1 MKLTV
6 ADYISQLTGDQV
18 QVTTTESTAAKV
30 QQPAVL
36 KKAIQTVIDA
46 LDAGHIARY
55 EITVKM
61 RKGDPVNFHLD
72 TNLINVPMA
81 EAERL
86 DNKLLDQEPT
96 YPVNLYMVMESDDL
110 NKSHLRIDELA
121 NETDLDGAIQPLVER
136 AQTWVAEHLATVAEA
151 RAWFANRAIK
161 CYSSNCDESR
171 GLVATQMATIRH
183 FDKWGTLTHRIVRYL
198 VLLAMWT
205 VPTNLR

>member
-6 ADYISQLTGDQV
+6 AEYLSQLTDDQV

-30 QQPAVL
+30 QQASVL
-36 KKAIQTVIDA
+36 KQAIQTVIEA
-46 LDAGHIARY
+46 LDTGHLARY
-55 EITVKM
+55 ELTIKM

-86 DNKLLDQEPT
+86 DNKLLDKDPL

-121 NETDLDGAIQPLVER
+121 NATDLDSGDLQPLVDK
-136 AQTWVAEHLATVAEA
+136 AQEWVAEHLAIVAEA
-151 RAWFANRAIK
+151 RA
-161 CYSSNCDESR
+161 
-171 GLVATQMATIRH
+171 
-183 FDKWGTLTHRIVRYL
+183 
-198 VLLAMWT
+198 
-205 VPTNLR
+205 